1 MSGYGFMDQILYK
14 YRGLE
19 NFKFFLDI
27 LLNNRLYASEYENMN
42 DPMEG
47 IFYYPTGAFD
57 KSILE
62 KIANDKMKYKICSV
76 TKVNNNELMWS
87 HYANGH
93 TCVAIG
99 ISIDRTKYDIVS
111 VQYDGLS
118 FIENQ
123 NLHFQTA
130 REILSHKLEV
140 WQYEQEERILVSRQN
155 YVKIIVKEIIFGRR
169 TSTSDK
175 KLIKNL
181 IQKMNLNIQ
190 IMEANE
196 IMEN

>member
-1 MSGYGFMDQILYK
+1 MS
-14 YRGLE
+14 
-19 NFKFFLDI
+19 
-27 LLNNRLYASEYENMN
+27 
-42 DPMEG
+42 
-47 IFYYPTGAFD
+47 T
-57 KSILE
+57 
-62 KIANDKMKYKICSV
+62 
-76 TKVNNNELMWS
+76 
-87 HYANGH
+87 
-93 TCVAIG
+93 
-99 ISIDRTKYDIVS
+99 
-111 VQYDGLS
+111 

-190 IMEANE
+190 IIEANE